1 MNRFFTLLLAVSCL
15 TAFGQV
21 NCVTTGDCA
30 PYSLSVESYP
40 AVQPGLTT
48 YRFYVNCPSA
58 DSKITQITNSSGMP
72 MQFDAPLGVYNSI
85 YGGVTAA
92 GLFANVLG
100 VFPQLTDDS
109 FLTIG
114 LDGPASESAQAGAVN
129 PSFYSSN
136 EPNSTRSF
144 FEVNGG
150 VFGPCIG
157 REWFFGLP
165 H

>member
-1 MNRFFTLLLAVSCL
+1 
-15 TAFGQV
+15 
-21 NCVTTGDCA
+21 
-30 PYSLSVESYP
+30 
-40 AVQPGLTT
+40 
-48 YRFYVNCPSA
+48 
-58 DSKITQITNSSGMP
+58 

-150 VFGPCIG
+150 VLGPALEENGFSVYLTEGEQSNIFPDSSSSVN
-157 REWFFGLP
+157 RSSDNWR
-165 H
+165 